1 MDTVNLPSERYSA
14 DTASWPAR
22 PWIWA
27 ALGAVI
33 LFSVE
38 RILDHNDD
46 AIINQVAAVFLIV
59 AGLAFAITAERVR
72 LGWAIAFALGAGA
85 ILALVGWFTA
95 SYNKGGEMA
104 EYPFFAGI
112 FAMLVAAPLFQ
123 VVRDEGGLKFPYARL
138 HNHVWTDAVIGAAS
152 FAFVGISFA
161 LAWLIASL
169 FKLIGINLFYD
180 LLNYDWF
187 SVMLGGAAFGGAFGL
202 LRERDALVG
211 TLQKLVLLILS
222 VLAPVLAV
230 ALVGFLL
237 SLPFTGLSQLW
248 ESSIPTTPTLLAAA
262 AGAVGLINAVI
273 GDATTDGSKNRILR
287 YSALILSAT
296 ILPLALVA
304 AISMG
309 VRIDQYG
316 WTPGRLWGLIAII
329 VATVYGV
336 AYMFAVWKNTRAKA
350 ALNWDEDVRPANIRI
365 AIAICGIALFLA
377 LPILDFGSISARDQ
391 VVRLKEKAIK
401 LEQFDWRAMAFDF
414 GPKGR
419 AMLDTLAK
427 TGTAE
432 QKTAALAALNADN
445 KWDVEEQTRAEVLLP
460 QFDKF
465 ATISGANPAIDD
477 DLKRTIL
484 ENRLCTGSRC
494 HIIKES
500 ENHVIVLGTRFYGN
514 ETPTVDANYNSNAD
528 VAAVAEPEFLET
540 EHYRRNAYKDSQNYA
555 GDGAGQPKPDDMVWE
570 RSSDYASDSE
580 RDRVRLS
587 PASKVEVRDVTRQQV
602 FVDGKPVSN
611 IFKK

>member
-1 MDTVNLPSERYSA
+1 MNTAAAPSERYSA
-14 DTASWPAR
+14 DTAAWPAR

-27 ALGAVI
+27 ALGAII
-33 LFSVE
+33 LFAVE

-46 AIINQVAAVFLIV
+46 AIINQVAVVFLI
-59 AGLAFAITAERVR
+59 ASGLAFAITAERLR
-72 LGWAIAFALGAGA
+72 LGWAIGFALGAGA

-104 EYPFFAGI
+104 EYPFFAGV

-152 FAFVGISFA
+152 FAFVGICFA
-161 LAWLIASL
+161 LAYLIASL
-169 FKLIGINLFYD
+169 FKLIGITLFYD
-180 LLNYDWF
+180 LLNYGWF
-187 SVMLGGAAFGGAFGL
+187 SAMLGGAAFGGAFGL

-237 SLPFTGLSQLW
+237 SLPFTGLAKLW
-248 ESSIPTTPTLLAAA
+248 ESSIPTTPTLLLAA

-273 GDATTDGSKNRILR
+273 GDATTDGSRNRVLR
-287 YSALILSAT
+287 YSAFILSAT
-296 ILPLALVA
+296 ILPLAIVA

-329 VATVYGV
+329 VATVYGL
-336 AYMFAVWKNTRAKA
+336 AYLFAALKNARARVP
-350 ALNWDEDVRPANIRI
+350 LNWDEDVRPANIRI
-365 AIAICGIALFLA
+365 AIAICGLALFLA
-377 LPILDFGSISARDQ
+377 LPILDFGSISAKDQ
-391 VVRLKEKAIK
+391 VARLKAKAIEIEK
-401 LEQFDWRAMAFDF
+401 FDWRAMAFDF

-419 AMLDTLAK
+419 SMLETLSK

-432 QKTAALAALNADN
+432 QKTAALAALKADN
-445 KWDVEEQTRAEVLLP
+445 KWDVEEQARAEVMLP
-460 QFDKF
+460 QFDRF
-465 ATISGANPAIDD
+465 ATISGTGPVLDD
-477 DLKRTIL
+477 DLKRMIL
-484 ENRLCTGSRC
+484 ENRFCTGSRC
-494 HIIKES
+494 HIVRES
-500 ENHVIVLGTRFYGN
+500 ENHVIVLGTRSYGN
-514 ETPTVDANYNSNAD
+514 ETPTIDANAK
-528 VAAVAEPEFLET
+528 VAAVAEPDFLET
-540 EHYRRNAYKDSQNYA
+540 EHYRRKAYKDSQGFA
-555 GDGAGQPKPDDMVWE
+555 GDGAGKPKPDDMVWE
-570 RSSDYASDSE
+570 RSSDYAEVNDTQ
-580 RDRVRLS
+580 RVNLN
-587 PASKVEVRDVTRQQV
+587 PASKVEIRDVTRQQV